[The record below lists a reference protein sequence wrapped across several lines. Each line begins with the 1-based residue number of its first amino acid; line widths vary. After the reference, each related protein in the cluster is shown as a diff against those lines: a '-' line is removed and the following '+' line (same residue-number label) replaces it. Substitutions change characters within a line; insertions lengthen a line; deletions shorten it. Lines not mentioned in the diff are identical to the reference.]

1 MKPLCRMANLWKMIC
16 NLLPVGHCLSKG
28 AETSLV
34 WQLIYVPLMIWIA
47 LYHVI
52 RHWWKERDFSLL
64 EKKRKMLFLY
74 YIAVWFLTNKN
85 VLSRNKTKVLLWNTG
100 TQLHKDRTEVT
111 RVQEGSLYCENG
123 LLVINDSNHA
133 SALRD
138 WTIGA
143 DSSNNWPSALLVIH
157 RVQKGVH
164 AWCYK
169 LGFQIMQEAEKRQI
183 LKRSISPSYHAD
195 VLPYIMALLWKLP
208 SKYQDSH
215 L

>member
-1 MKPLCRMANLWKMIC
+1 M
-16 NLLPVGHCLSKG
+16 LLDIGERRGTLAYWRRRGKCYFYFILLYGFWQIKTCLV
-28 AETSLV
+28 E
-34 WQLIYVPLMIWIA
+34 
-47 LYHVI
+47 I
-52 RHWWKERDFSLL
+52 RLRCCSEIQEH
-64 EKKRKMLFLY
+64 
-74 YIAVWFLTNKN
+74 NC
-85 VLSRNKTKVLLWNTG
+85 TKIG
-100 TQLHKDRTEVT
+100 QKVT